1 VQPAPLTAPRLLV
14 VAAFALTC
22 FGLMLFLWN
31 AFGGAVPLKP
41 QGYRVTVALPQADM
55 LSTQA
60 DVRISGVKVGRVVSA
75 ARNASAADPNRKD
88 ALLEIAPEYAPLH
101 GDVKAVIRMKSL
113 AGEEYLELTPG
124 TTDAAPVPDGGR
136 LPGANVATS
145 VRFDE
150 VLRTFDPATRRAFGA
165 WAQGQGAALNGR
177 GDDLNAALGT
187 LPGFEQ
193 GLTGVVETL
202 NRQTE
207 AVRAAVRSTGSV
219 FEALSR
225 RDGALRDLIVNSDRA
240 TGAFADRGTELAATF
255 RGLPTFEAES
265 RRLLDRAERF
275 RVNAD
280 PVVTAL
286 RPGIRQLSSAAQ
298 ELPATAPA
306 LDGLAHGLGR
316 LDDAGVRGLPAAQ
329 RFIADAQPLV
339 AEFAPFLAQLQPA
352 LAYISPN
359 ADTLNT
365 LVANLAAVTQPV
377 AAGYGSAGAGVH
389 YIRAGMALQ
398 PDGLAQY
405 PRRPAIS
412 RSNPYDSGQ
421 TRFSATQPYTVFDD
435 RHCGQPLTFPKLGPP
450 DPGALV
456 SAELLERIRHFV
468 LNDDK
473 PIAVPCV
480 AQATAGTAFPH
491 VTALTQTPRGAP

>member
-1 VQPAPLTAPRLLV
+1 VQPPPLTAPRLLV

-41 QGYRVTVALPQADM
+41 RGYRVTVALPQADM
-55 LSTQA
+55 LFTQA

-75 ARNASAADPNRKD
+75 ARNGSAADPNRKD

-101 GDVKAVIRMKSL
+101 GDVKAIIRMKSL

-124 TTDAAPVPDGGR
+124 TAAAAPVPDGGR
-136 LPGANVATS
+136 LGVANVATS
-145 VRFDE
+145 VHFDQ
-150 VLRTFDPATRRAFGA
+150 VLRTFDPATRQAFGA
-165 WAQGQGAALNGR
+165 WAQGQGAALDGR

-193 GLTGVVETL
+193 DLTRVLETL
-202 NRQTE
+202 NRQTG

-219 FEALSR
+219 FDALGR
-225 RDGALRDLIVNSDRA
+225 RDGALRGLIVNGDRA
-240 TGAFADRGTELAATF
+240 TGAFAQRGADLAATF
-255 RGLPTFEAES
+255 RALPTFEAES
-265 RRLLDRAERF
+265 RRLLDRAARF

-280 PVVTAL
+280 PVLTAL
-286 RPGIRQLSSAAQ
+286 RPGVRQLSATAQ
-298 ELPATAPA
+298 ELPATAPV
-306 LDGLAHGLGR
+306 LDGLLRGVRR

-329 RFIADAQPLV
+329 RFVQSAQPLV
-339 AEFAPFLAQLQPA
+339 AQFVPFLAQLQPA
-352 LAYISPN
+352 LAYITPN

-365 LVANLAAVTQPV
+365 LVANLAALTQPV

-405 PRRPAIS
+405 PRRTSTS

-421 TRFSATQPYTVFDD
+421 TRFSARQPYTVFDD
-435 RHCGQPLTFPKLGPP
+435 RHCGQPLTFPKLGAA
-450 DPGALV
+450 DAAALV
-456 SAELLERIRHFV
+456 PPELLDRIRHFV
-468 LNDDK
+468 LHDDQ

-480 AQATAGTAFPH
+480 LSGTPSAAFPH